1 MATFVLMGKY
11 THEGLRNIGARRT
24 AEAVGLIEK
33 FNGQVTAMYALL
45 GPYDLMLIVNLPGA
59 REAMEA
65 SIALARLTGISFTTC
80 PAVSVERFDEMI
92 EVDQAG
98 AAPAAAEPAVT
109 PSPPPAP

>member
-11 THEGLRNIGARRT
+11 THEGLRDIGARRT

-45 GPYDLMLIVNLPGA
+45 RPYDLMLIVNLPGA

-92 EVDQAG
+92 EVDHTRT
-98 AAPAAAEPAVT
+98 APAAADPVS
-109 PSPPPAP
+109 PSAPPAS

>member
-11 THEGLRNIGARRT
+11 THEGLRDIGARRT

-33 FNGQVTAMYALL
+33 FDGQVTAMYALL
-45 GPYDLMLIVNLPGA
+45 GPYDLMLIVNLPGP

-92 EVDQAG
+92 EVDRSRT
-98 AAPAAAEPAVT
+98 APAAVDIAP
-109 PSPPPAP
+109 PSAPPAS